1 MSNASVA
8 TSGLAQEMKS
18 SWGWLLALGIIFV
31 VGGIFAIFAPGAAS
45 LAVTLVVAIVFAW
58 LGVMQII
65 QAFSVR
71 SWGGF
76 IWQLLIGIVLLAGG
90 LIVYFNPLAGTAFL
104 TLVVAA
110 MFIVKGVIQLILGF
124 QMRPHAGWGWMV
136 ASGILAIVVGVL
148 IWRNWPISALWA
160 LGTLAGISLIFSGW
174 TYIFLSMAVR
184 RPA

>member
-1 MSNASVA
+1 MSNVA
-8 TSGLAQEMKS
+8 TANLAREMKA

-31 VGGIFAIFAPGAAS
+31 VGGIVAIFAPAAAS
-45 LAVTLVVAIVFAW
+45 LAVTLVVAIIFAW
-58 LGVMQII
+58 LGIMQII

-71 SWGGF
+71 TWGGF

-90 LIVYFNPLAGTAFL
+90 LIVYFNPLAGTSFL

-110 MFIVKGVIQLILGF
+110 MFIVKGIIQLILGF
-124 QMRPHAGWGWMV
+124 QMRPHSGWGWMV
-136 ASGILAIVVGVL
+136 ASGILAIIVGIL
-148 IWRNWPISALWA
+148 IWANWPVSALWA

-184 RPA
+184 RT